1 MLAAI
6 HQEPIRFDICIIY
19 GDYSVSASQI
29 VQCKTCPI
37 TLGSPSRDNATT
49 QALERW
55 SVRALR
61 FGRKKRQIN
70 SYMQKKKQNKQSRM
84 FTNPHP
90 HLLGMGNLNKMRGGI
105 IYYMKSKNEK
115 VAAQTR

>member
-29 VQCKTCPI
+29 VQCKTCTI
-37 TLGSPSRDNATT
+37 TLGSPSRDNATA

-61 FGRKKRQIN
+61 FG
-70 SYMQKKKQNKQSRM
+70 QKKKADKLLYAKEETEQAEQNV
-84 FTNPHP
+84 
-90 HLLGMGNLNKMRGGI
+90 
-105 IYYMKSKNEK
+105 Y
-115 VAAQTR
+115 